1 MIVPIGI
8 AFALAVLAIIL
19 ILLLRRKLREK
30 YAVLWLIIGLA
41 TLLLAVFPGM
51 LVWLAGALGVQV
63 ASNLLFAMSLALLIG
78 VTLHLSWE
86 LSTSEEE
93 VRRVAEDIA
102 ILRAE
107 VETLRSERG
116 GAATP
121 LAEQSDEATSKQTS
135 DAADVEATTQERSDE
150 PST

>member
-8 AFALAVLAIIL
+8 AFALTVLAIIL

-51 LVWLAGALGVQV
+51 LVWLAGLLGVQV

-116 GAATP
+116 DAATP
-121 LAEQSDEATSKQTS
+121 IAGRRDDATSEEAP
-135 DAADVEATTQERSDE
+135 DAAGSEAPTQERSDE